1 MQPRPGAAAD
11 TKEQITMAINITLT
25 LTDEDKQTLRT
36 AAYGAVSLMAAA
48 GAAGSPHKVA
58 TQGSIALASATG
70 PIGYVLAEKSKIKG
84 LNGKSV
90 AEIADHVLPALT
102 EAMSVLKKQDPAEAA
117 NFRSTVLVALD
128 AGTRTG
134 KNQSN
139 QSSPVMAE
147 MTRKITDALDAA

>member
-1 MQPRPGAAAD
+1 
-11 TKEQITMAINITLT
+11 MAINITLT

-117 NFRSTVLVALD
+117 NFRGTVLVALD

-134 KNQSN
+134 KNQS
-139 QSSPVMAE
+139 SPVMAE
-147 MTRKITDALDAA
+147 MTRKITGALDAA